1 MKPQTKRHLLTVGPL
16 APMVALALGSYDEEG
31 TAREVEDMEVE
42 HRVSAQELFAEYD
55 ANEVRAD
62 EAYADTVVAVTGIVE
77 NIGRDIADTPY
88 ITFETD
94 NPIVGIQCMLA
105 ESDAGLAASVDSGD
119 RITLKGRVSG
129 KLGNVVIRGCQAE

>member
-1 MKPQTKRHLLTVGPL
+1 MKQKTKRHLLTIGL
-16 APMVALALGSYDEEG
+16 LSPMLVLALGSYDEEG
-31 TAREVEDMEVE
+31 ASREVAEMEVE
-42 HRVSAQELFAEYD
+42 HRVSAQQLFSEYD
-55 ANEVRAD
+55 ANEVRAGQTY
-62 EAYADTVVAVTGIVE
+62 EDTVVAVTGTVD

-88 ITFETD
+88 ITFGTD

>member
-1 MKPQTKRHLLTVGPL
+1 MKQKTKRHLLTIGL
-16 APMVALALGSYDEEG
+16 LSPMLVLALGSYDEEG
-31 TAREVEDMEVE
+31 ASREVAEMEVE
-42 HRVSAQELFAEYD
+42 HRVSAQQLFSEYD
-55 ANEVRAD
+55 ANEVRAGQTY
-62 EAYADTVVAVTGIVE
+62 EDTVVAVTGTVN

-88 ITFETD
+88 ITFETE